1 MVHIFWLMQS
11 LIEWGFN
18 MISADDF
25 EDLLNDNPE
34 IEILGRKFKQGTILR
49 KLDPTAFTI
58 AYNDYCDC
66 VEEEIENELS
76 I

>member
-1 MVHIFWLMQS
+1 LLMQS
-11 LIEWGFN
+11 LIEWDFN

-34 IEILGRKFKQGTILR
+34 IEILGRKFKQGTVLR
-49 KLDPTAFTI
+49 KLDQTAFI
-58 AYNDYCDC
+58 QIYNDYCDS
-66 VEEEIENELS
+66 VEEELENELS